1 MEVPIFFG
9 EEQRG
14 TLRAEQKGLYTHFYG
29 QVRENELC
37 RVYGVFSGGECSL
50 GVPVPEQG
58 KLILRAAMPTA
69 RLPSGNLLS
78 GRLQLRGEGFLP
90 FPGGEIGN
98 VKYPAGLRK
107 GNVLRFPWKAGGRL
121 PAEEMLC
128 FYRLVLENRTYY
140 LELRLREDGTPE
152 V

>member
-1 MEVPIFFG
+1 MEVPIFLG
-9 EEQRG
+9 EEKRG
-14 TLRAEQKGLYTHFYG
+14 MLRAEQKGLYTHFYG
-29 QVRENELC
+29 QVQEKELC

-58 KLILRAAMPTA
+58 KLILRAAMPTT
-69 RLPSGNLLS
+69 RLPSGRLLS

-90 FPGGEIGN
+90 FSGGEIGG
-98 VKYPAGLRK
+98 VHYPKGLRK
-107 GNVLRFPWKAGGRL
+107 GNTLRFPWKVGQRL

-128 FYRLVLENRTYY
+128 FYHMVMENRTYY
-140 LELRLREDGTPE
+140 LELKLREDGTPE